1 MPPLSAPPKFPGA
14 QPPYEPEA
22 GFPDW
27 PALIARDP
35 EAWAQAVATA
45 DGPTVLIASH
55 TGMHGAV
62 VTLDSTLAVA
72 LTLRGAKVRFVL
84 CDGILQG
91 CLMAGYP
98 AVQPE
103 TIANRELVSVLC
115 KHCFNRGTRSY
126 RPLGLPLHRLSD
138 HLQAVDYAEVEA
150 EVAAVAAQE
159 LPSWAPDGLPV
170 GEHAWAGALRYYA
183 RGDLS
188 TEPLGEEVARRYLEG
203 GALIARALG
212 RIVQAE
218 PAQAA
223 VLHHG
228 IYSPQGIAAEVLRRA
243 GTRIA
248 TWVVAYRKNCF
259 IFSEDDTYHHT
270 LIDEPTSRWE
280 DLRLDEEQTAA
291 ITDYLASRA
300 DGARDWI
307 YFHKDPDSPFETYA
321 ARVGIDRSK
330 PLVTALTNVIWDA
343 QLHYPKNVFPSM
355 KEWLFETVR
364 WFAGH
369 PGLQLLIRVHP
380 AETRGGVKSRQLCE
394 DELRAE
400 FPVLPPNV
408 FVAGPEEDVSTYAAA
423 RASDACLI
431 YGTKMGVELA
441 ALGVHCIVA
450 GEAWIRGKGL
460 THDAQSVEHYR
471 ELLARLPF
479 GEGVARPDR
488 ERALRY
494 AYHFFFR
501 RMMPLP
507 FLEPNGSSAFFGLQV
522 ERLQDLAPGRWP
534 GLDAICD
541 GIINGAPFLYRAET
555 HGPHDRATSPVGIA
569 GA

>member
-1 MPPLSAPPKFPGA
+1 MIPPLTAPPKFPGA
-14 QPPYEPEA
+14 QPPFEPEA

-27 PALIARDP
+27 PGLIAASQGYWDD
-35 EAWAQAVATA
+35 AVARA
-45 DGPTVLIASH
+45 DGPVVLVASH

-62 VTLDSTLAVA
+62 ATLDSALAAA
-72 LTLRGAKVRFVL
+72 LTLRGARVRFVL
-84 CDGILQG
+84 CDGVLQG
-91 CLMAGYP
+91 CLMASYP
-98 AVQPE
+98 QVPPE
-103 TIANRELVSVLC
+103 KIAGRELVSVLC
-115 KHCFNRGTRSY
+115 KHCFNRGTRVY
-126 RPLGLPLHRLSD
+126 RPLGLPVHRLSD
-138 HLQAVDYAEVEA
+138 HLQPADYAEVEA
-150 EVAAVAAQE
+150 EVAAVPEAG
-159 LPSWAPDGLPV
+159 LSHWSPDGLPV
-170 GEHAWAGALRYYA
+170 GEHAWAGTLRYYA

-188 TEPLGEEVARRYLEG
+188 SEPLGEEVARRYLEG
-203 GALIARALG
+203 GALIARALS
-212 RIVQAE
+212 RIA
-218 PAQAA
+218 AQERPDAA

-270 LIDEPTSRWE
+270 LIDEPASRWE
-280 DLRLDEEQTAA
+280 DLQLTPEQTTA
-291 ITDYLASRA
+291 IGDYLASRA
-300 DGARDWI
+300 EGARDWI
-307 YFHKDPDSPFETYA
+307 YFHKDPDSPFEAYA
-321 ARVGIDRSK
+321 QKVGIDRSR

-343 QLHYPKNVFPSM
+343 QLHYPRNVFAGM

-364 WFAGH
+364 WFAHH
-369 PGLQLLIRVHP
+369 PELQLLIRVHP
-380 AETRGGVKSRQLCE
+380 AETRGGVRSRQLCE
-394 DELRAE
+394 DELKAE

-423 RASDACLI
+423 LSSDACLI

-460 THDAQSVEHYR
+460 THDAASREHYL
-471 ELLARLPF
+471 ELLSRLPF
-479 GEGVARPDR
+479 GEGAARPDR

-501 RMMPLP
+501 RMIPLP
-507 FLEPNGSSAFFGLQV
+507 FLEPNGSAAFFGLGV
-522 ERLQDLAPGRWP
+522 ERLEDLAPGRWP

-541 GIINGAPFLYRAET
+541 GILQGTPFVYRAEEFGL
-555 HGPHDRATSPVGIA
+555 HEG
-569 GA
+569 